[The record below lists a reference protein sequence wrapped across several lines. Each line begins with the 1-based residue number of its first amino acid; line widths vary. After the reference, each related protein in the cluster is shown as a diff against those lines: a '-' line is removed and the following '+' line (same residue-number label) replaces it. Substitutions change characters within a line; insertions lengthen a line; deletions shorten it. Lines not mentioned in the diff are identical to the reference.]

1 MQLASLWAAQLTIR
15 PSRRRFAAELTQVL
29 SAMDNIRQRV
39 ATWAASLPL
48 EVDAGSLYARC
59 PTAHK
64 WKATFRTVLV
74 REASLW
80 RMADLGAAFI
90 DLVDSSR
97 YLSARIVLRSACE
110 TSALLAYLNKKLND
124 VVSGQID
131 FDSFDEITK
140 QLLLGGKN
148 EDYFQPVNVLTA
160 LTHFAKDHPVIL
172 EIYNRLSED
181 AHPNAAGMIYGFSTS
196 QPEIFLTSF
205 SNRFSATDPIRSHT
219 IASAD
224 LVFLCYEQQYN
235 EIWPHKFEALE
246 QWLRDNDQ
254 RLEALRARA

>member
-1 MQLASLWAAQLTIR
+1 
-15 PSRRRFAAELTQVL
+15 
-29 SAMDNIRQRV
+29 MDSIRQRV
-39 ATWAASLPL
+39 ANWAASLPT
-48 EVDAGSLYARC
+48 EVDAGSLYERC
-59 PTAHK
+59 PIAHK

-80 RMADLGAAFI
+80 RMADLGMAFV

-97 YLSARIVLRSACE
+97 YLSARIILRSACE
-110 TSALLAYLNKKLND
+110 TAALLAYLNKKLHD

-131 FDSFDEITK
+131 FEVFNELTK

-148 EDYFQPVNVLTA
+148 DDHFPPVNVLTA
-160 LTHFAKDHPVIL
+160 LTHFAKDHPTIL

-196 QPEIFLTSF
+196 QPEVFLTSF
-205 SNRFSATDPIRSHT
+205 SNRFSATDPLKNHT
-219 IASAD
+219 VASAD
-224 LVFLCYEQQYN
+224 LVFLSYEQQYE
-235 EIWPHKFEALE
+235 EIWPQRFEALE

-254 RLEALRARA
+254 RLEALKNGA